1 MRFRERREESPT
13 VDLTPLID
21 VVFLLLIFF
30 MVSTTFVNRSGLDL
44 QLPEAQSRTASPPED
59 PIRIAVGADGG
70 YTVNGKEVSAKR
82 LQAVLTKQAEG
93 REDPQVVV
101 AADRDARHGAVTRAM
116 DSASQAGLSRFAIQT
131 QPGAESE
138 EP

>member
-1 MRFRERREESPT
+1 VRFRERREESPS

-44 QLPEAQSRTASPPED
+44 QLPEAQSRTEQQPDD
-59 PIRIAVGADGG
+59 PIRIGVGADGG
-70 YTVNGKEVSAKR
+70 YTVNGEEVSAKR
-82 LQAVLTKQAEG
+82 LQAALTQQAKG

-101 AADRDARHGAVTRAM
+101 AADRAARHGAVTRAM
-116 DSASQAGLSRFAIQT
+116 DAASQAGLSRFAIQT

-138 EP
+138 KP